1 MKKFTRLKYWTRNIV
16 ISGFILLFDNSI
28 FAQIGGN
35 NIYEFLMLPPSARIT
50 ALGDH
55 LLTVKDADV
64 TLAYQ
69 NPAVLNPLMHQNLSF
84 NHSFHLAD
92 ISFGYLG
99 YGHHHQKWDMTFHG
113 GLQYMNYGEFDATD
127 VFGNINGTFKASEY
141 AFTFGAGKQ
150 LYEKLSVGA
159 NVKFI
164 TSQFETYTS
173 TGWSSDLGATY
184 QDTSSNFSLSFVLRN
199 LGSPITNYTDNT
211 RETLPFES
219 QIALSKRLRYLPFRF
234 SILYRYLNRWNI
246 LYDDPNNQ
254 ENTFLIEGFDNVDTS
269 NPRLDNFFRHFV
281 FNGEFLFGK
290 AEVFRLRMGYNVLRA
305 RELKVNNL
313 RSLAGFSFGFG
324 IKIKRFQLDYGQ
336 GVYHLGGSSNHLS
349 LSTSLSEFKK

>member
-1 MKKFTRLKYWTRNIV
+1 MKKSLTTCV
-16 ISGFILLFDNSI
+16 IFLLVGQLAV
-28 FAQIGGN
+28 AQIGGN
-35 NIYEFLMLPPSARIT
+35 NIYEFLMLPPSARVT

-55 LLTVKDADV
+55 LITVRDADV

-141 AFTFGAGKQ
+141 AFTLGAGKQ

-164 TSQFETYTS
+164 TSQFESYTS
-173 TGWSSDLGATY
+173 VGWSSDLGVSF
-184 QDTSSNFSLSFVLRN
+184 QDTSSNFSFSLVLRN
-199 LGSPITNYTDNT
+199 LGSPITRYTENT
-211 RETLPFES
+211 NLRESLPFES
-219 QIALSKRLRYLPFRF
+219 QIAISKKLRYLPFRF
-234 SILYRYLNRWNI
+234 SVLYRYLNRWNI
-246 LYDDPNNQ
+246 LYDDPNNP
-254 ENTFLIEGFDNVDTS
+254 ENAFLIEGFDNVDTS
-269 NPRLDNFFRHFV
+269 NPGIDNFFRHFV